1 MQLVAVVPRSPSRS
15 GLLDRRN
22 TRGHGSNHTIVTES
36 GFLKSIVAFG
46 VNEFLGI
53 PYAAPPLGSLR
64 RLPPRPPALSKMLSK
79 ANRFRFTVPPWIR

>member
-22 TRGHGSNHTIVTES
+22 SRGHGSNHTIVTES
-36 GFLKSIVAFG
+36 GSLKSIVVFG

-53 PYAAPPLGSLR
+53 PDAAPPLGSLR
-64 RLPPRPPALSKMLSK
+64 RLPPSPPAPSKILSK
-79 ANRFRFTVPPWIR
+79 ANRFRFTVPP